1 MRFFTLFLI
10 MVIIRT
16 SQKRR
21 IANEDNEK
29 RPLFDLYRTIIR
41 FFVGSLPLPRLQY
54 RRPIHFCGTDDCAM
68 AYRRCLAVCARQG
81 DQIRTKDFLLMLT
94 PKT

>member
-1 MRFFTLFLI
+1 MKITERLKLLP
-10 MVIIRT
+10 
-16 SQKRR
+16 
-21 IANEDNEK
+21 EDNEK
-29 RPLFDLYRTIIR
+29 RPLFDLYQTIIR